1 MDPATDTADTT
12 EVLLTST
19 FSTRFDPRE
28 AVLARALEPF
38 LEATFFAFTFK
49 RMDLLDAGLAAFR
62 IALDFCFAFVAMSV
76 GNCKWIRLKSQGR
89 LNKG

>member
-1 MDPATDTADTT
+1 MDPATDTADAT

-19 FSTRFDPRE
+19 FSTRFDPRA
-28 AVLARALEPF
+28 AVLERALEPF
-38 LEATFFAFTFK
+38 LDATFAAFTFK
-49 RMDLLDAGLAAFR
+49 RIDLPGADLAAFR

-76 GNCKWIRLKSQGR
+76 GNCKWIRLKSQGG